1 MPETVSFYPTKKL
14 FIEVL
19 TRDISIRDCIF
30 DLLDNSVDSYT
41 RNKVT
46 DTRQVQISFNADSF
60 SIKDNCGGISKGEL
74 LNEVFRLGVVD
85 TEARAKTV
93 GIYGIGLKRSIFKIG
108 RDIVLETDD
117 GNNYCKLVIDDDW
130 IKDENNWTI
139 PLKETSTSR
148 LNGNKPYTY
157 INITKIRDEAKDLF
171 VAPFFDS
178 NLKKNASIYY
188 SWFINERE
196 IDFIINEEK
205 ISGYEITVKAS
216 DDYKPVKYQENFED
230 VEIEIICWIDVSDIE
245 EKRKRREKVEN
256 GWNVFMNKRL
266 IVLGDTSGL
275 SGWTGERQYLPQ
287 YHPIF
292 NQFRGIVLLSTEE
305 PYKLPV
311 NTLKNNFNPES
322 KIYQHLLTKMCE
334 VARPFVNHLSDKYE
348 RSKKRM
354 DNTEATVTKDIKEDT
369 DEQQSKHLKESTL
382 ADAEYVEE
390 FIPPVIVEK
399 PKIVET
405 TIQYRKPK
413 ERVALVK
420 KILDVGS
427 NWEVGSETFE
437 YFWDGEGLDDIK

>member
-60 SIKDNCGGISKGEL
+60 SIKDNCGGISKEEL

-85 TEARAKTV
+85 TEVRARTV

-117 GNNYCKLVIDDDW
+117 GNNYCKLVIDEDW

-178 NLKKNASIYY
+178 NLKKN
-188 SWFINERE
+188 
-196 IDFIINEEK
+196 
-205 ISGYEITVKAS
+205 T
-216 DDYKPVKYQENFED
+216 
-230 VEIEIICWIDVSDIE
+230 
-245 EKRKRREKVEN
+245 
-256 GWNVFMNKRL
+256 
-266 IVLGDTSGL
+266 
-275 SGWTGERQYLPQ
+275 
-287 YHPIF
+287 
-292 NQFRGIVLLSTEE
+292 
-305 PYKLPV
+305 
-311 NTLKNNFNPES
+311 
-322 KIYQHLLTKMCE
+322 
-334 VARPFVNHLSDKYE
+334 
-348 RSKKRM
+348 
-354 DNTEATVTKDIKEDT
+354 
-369 DEQQSKHLKESTL
+369 
-382 ADAEYVEE
+382 
-390 FIPPVIVEK
+390 
-399 PKIVET
+399 
-405 TIQYRKPK
+405 
-413 ERVALVK
+413 
-420 KILDVGS
+420 
-427 NWEVGSETFE
+427 
-437 YFWDGEGLDDIK
+437 